1 MNTDLHFYGTAVL
14 ARAGG
19 FNETEALTI
28 AYAAQY
34 VDDATE
40 GEPIPVGDI
49 IFEPVRTAQF
59 GLDAYNWSVQK
70 RIFIPFHFIPP
81 RPLRRTTDTFVTEPG
96 SAFAKM
102 VWADAC
108 LEPDPGMRLVRMGIA
123 LHTYADTWSHK
134 WFSGRRHPENDVEAI
149 HLFQDQRWKHLKLE
163 NFYLD
168 LVPQVGHAAAGAYP
182 DMPQMRWRYRRKRG
196 KRLSERNNTED
207 FLKAFK
213 NMHRLLCAVEKID
226 AGPIIPWEDLEVPVR
241 TLFEDDTEDEK
252 SRCRAWMKA
261 FAGLFTGQPFAY
273 DKLNW
278 RCEALKPANW
288 EDVAW
293 DSLSRRAFR
302 RLQFEFHDGFYDS
315 NWVRFHRAA
324 LQQRHFVLERLI

>member
-19 FNETEALTI
+19 FSETEALTI
-28 AYAAQY
+28 AYADQY

-40 GEPIPVGDI
+40 GEPIRVGDV

-81 RPLRRTTDTFVTEPG
+81 RPIRCSSDTFVTTPG

-108 LEPDPGMRLVRMGIA
+108 LEPDQCLRLIRMGIA
-123 LHTYADTWSHK
+123 LHTFADTWSHK
-134 WFSGRRHPENDVEAI
+134 WFSGRRHAENNVEAI
-149 HLFQDQRWKHLKLE
+149 HLFQNPRWKHLKLE

-168 LVPQVGHAAAGAYP
+168 LMPQVGHAEAGAYP
-182 DMPQMRWRYRRKRG
+182 DMPQVRWKYRRHGR

-213 NMHRLLCAVEKID
+213 CIHQLLCTAEKDD
-226 AGPIIPWEDLEVPVR
+226 AGPITPWDDLKGPVR
-241 TLFEDDTEDEK
+241 SLFEENTTDEK
-252 SRCRAWMKA
+252 KRCYAWMKA
-261 FAGLFTGQPFAY
+261 FAGLFTEQPFSY
-273 DKLNW
+273 DKFRW
-278 RCEALKPANW
+278 RQEALKPGNR
-288 EDVAW
+288 EEVAW
-293 DSLSRRAFR
+293 DSLPRRAFR
-302 RLQFEFHDGFYDS
+302 RLQFDFHDGFYDS

-324 LQQRHFVLERLI
+324 LKHRHFVLERLI